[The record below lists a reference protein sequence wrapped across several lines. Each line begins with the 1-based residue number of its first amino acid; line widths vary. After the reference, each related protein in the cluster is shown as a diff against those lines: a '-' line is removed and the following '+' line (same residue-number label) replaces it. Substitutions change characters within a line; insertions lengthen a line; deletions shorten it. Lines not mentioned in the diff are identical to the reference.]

1 MLSDPAT
8 WILFSFVLFLIITAK
23 KLVVLTKEKLDGYIN
38 NVKNNLDSL
47 QDTCV
52 TAECDLKA
60 AKEQAKLVEA
70 EIKSIT
76 EQAVIK
82 AKEARKHYFETS
94 ELMSER
100 INSQFDNDMA
110 IERKFER
117 KQMSKRLRDLIK
129 QNLIESFE
137 QSKTDN
143 ADLSLDDLDLK
154 KLFDAKK

>member
-8 WILFSFVLFLIITAK
+8 WILFSFVLFLLFTAK
-23 KLVVLTKEKLDGYIN
+23 KLVVLTKEKLDAYIN
-38 NVKNNLDSL
+38 DVKNNLDSL
-47 QDTCV
+47 QDTCG
-52 TAECDLKA
+52 TAENDLKA

-82 AKEARKHYFETS
+82 AKAARKNYLETS
-94 ELMSER
+94 AIMSER